1 MKLRFYYDTIWR
13 SEREQAV
20 FFFSLATRWL
30 KYQQD
35 FISKTESRGEL
46 SARMVES
53 TKRFLIMSEK
63 VRGHQYSV

>member
-1 MKLRFYYDTIWR
+1 MIQFG
-13 SEREQAV
+13 EARESKQC